1 VPTSTHGERGAL
13 AERSDGRGK
22 GILSSSLS
30 RYVLRRVALSLLTLW
45 LVTVAVFVII
55 NILPGNPALVR
66 LGSFAS
72 PEALRK
78 EEQRMGL
85 DRPLPVR
92 YFDFVKDAVTLD
104 LGQSFKTEQPVV
116 SDLASRLP
124 ATLELA
130 TCATI
135 LALLV
140 GLPLGF
146 AAAVRRGSL
155 LDHVARGLSSFAA
168 ATPVFWLGLML
179 TFIFTRL
186 LSIAPGPVGR
196 LSLGMNAPS
205 RVTGFYTVDSLLAGD
220 FHTFL
225 VALNFLALPAITLAV
240 IELAPITKIA
250 RSAMLGILDTDYVRT
265 SRAMGFNGWQIF
277 RQDALRNALIP
288 VITMLGIVFG
298 YLVSG
303 NVIVEQVFSWP
314 GIGRYAFESVSSN
327 DFNAIQGFVLLV
339 ASLYVVINLLIDLCY
354 AVIDPR
360 IRLG

>member
-1 VPTSTHGERGAL
+1 MV
-13 AERSDGRGK
+13 ERSKDRKQGP
-22 GILSSSLS
+22 LSSSLS
-30 RYVLRRVALSLLTLW
+30 RYVLRRMGLSLLTLW
-45 LVTVAVFVII
+45 LVTVVVFAIT

-72 PEALRK
+72 QEALRR

-92 YFDFVKDAVTLD
+92 YFGFVGDAVTLD

-130 TCATI
+130 TFATI
-135 LALLV
+135 LALVV

-146 AAAVRRGSL
+146 AAAVRRRSF

-168 ATPVFWLGLML
+168 AAPVFWLGLML
-179 TFIFTRL
+179 TFLFTQQLR
-186 LSIAPGPVGR
+186 IAPGPVGR
-196 LSLGMNAPS
+196 LSLGIDAPS

-225 VALNFLALPAITLAV
+225 VAPNFLALPAITLAV

-265 SRAMGFNGWQIF
+265 SRAMGFGEWQIF
-277 RQDALRNALIP
+277 RQDALRNALTP

-314 GIGRYAFESVSSN
+314 GIGRYAFEAVTSN

-339 ASLYVVINLLIDLCY
+339 ASLYVIINLLIDLCY

>member
-1 VPTSTHGERGAL
+1 
-13 AERSDGRGK
+13 
-22 GILSSSLS
+22 
-30 RYVLRRVALSLLTLW
+30 
-45 LVTVAVFVII
+45 
-55 NILPGNPALVR
+55 VR

-92 YFDFVKDAVTLD
+92 YFAFVAHAVTLD
-104 LGQSFKTEQPVV
+104 LGESFKTERPVV
-116 SDLASRLP
+116 SDLGSRLP

-130 TCATI
+130 TFATI
-135 LALLV
+135 LALIV

-146 AAAVRRGSL
+146 VAAVRRGSF

-179 TFIFTRL
+179 TFIFSQQLR
-186 LSIAPGPVGR
+186 IAPGPVGR
-196 LSLGMNAPS
+196 LSLGMDAPS

-225 VALNFLALPAITLAV
+225 VALNFLALPALTLAV

-250 RSAMLGILDTDYVRT
+250 RSSMLGILDTDYVRT
-265 SRAMGFNGWQIF
+265 SRAMGFSGWQIF

-303 NVIVEQVFSWP
+303 SVIVEQVFSWP
-314 GIGRYAFESVSSN
+314 GIGRYAFESVTSN
-327 DFNAIQGFVLLV
+327 DFNAIQGFILLV
-339 ASLYVVINLLIDLCY
+339 ASMYVIINLLIDLCY
-354 AVIDPR
+354 SVVDPR